1 MTDERLFPNEDKFAK
16 DLFPENKFAKDLF
29 PNENKFAK
37 DCEFEWCYDIE
48 SADMILHNCFY
59 HSNLYELV
67 SDEYF
72 DFYDKESRKSTLS
85 GTKYEKYDSLQLSNY
100 SNEDWLNIYNVDD
113 WEGQGYCDWEGYSK
127 STFRFY
133 SDYTNKDTD
142 LLSEDAF
149 LILCPKIKHWTYP
162 NIVCSA
168 FFYKITNLVKKD
180 KKISRI
186 YWESWI
192 PILVDPNLGQE
203 FRALIERNKLFELYS
218 KQFIQGFKSA
228 LYSHSGGPFSFREI
242 TKDEL
247 TRGLKVLKIP
257 EIKIQELVD
266 WSFENKNWSRLD
278 SFLENYTF

>member
-1 MTDERLFPNEDKFAK
+1 MEIFHMTEYL
-16 DLFPENKFAKDLF
+16 LF

-37 DCEFEWCYDIE
+37 GCKFEWCYDLE
-48 SADMILHNCFY
+48 SADIILHNCFHY
-59 HSNLYELV
+59 SSFQKLV
-67 SDEYF
+67 SREHF
-72 DFYDKESRKSTLS
+72 DFYDQETRKSTLS
-85 GTKYEKYDSLQLSNY
+85 GTKYEKYDSFELYNY
-100 SNEDWLNIYNVDD
+100 SNEEYLDIYNEND
-113 WEGQGYCDWEGYSK
+113 WEGQGYCEWDGYSK

-133 SDYTNKDTD
+133 SDYKNKNTG

-149 LILCPKIKHWTYP
+149 LILCPKIKDWNYE

-168 FFYKITNLVKKD
+168 LFYKITNLVKKY
-180 KKISRI
+180 KKISST

-203 FRALIERNKLFELYS
+203 FLALIERNKLFELYS

-228 LYSHSGGPFSFREI
+228 LYIYSIGTFSFRNI
-242 TKDEL
+242 TKDDL
-247 TRGLKVLKIP
+247 TRVLKVLKIP

-266 WSFENKNWSRLD
+266 WSFENKSWLQLN

>member
-1 MTDERLFPNEDKFAK
+1 MEIFHMTDERLFPNEDKFAK
-16 DLFPENKFAKDLF
+16 DLFP
-29 PNENKFAK
+29 NENKFAK
-37 DCEFEWCYDIE
+37 GCKFEWCYDLE
-48 SADMILHNCFY
+48 SADMILDSCFY

-67 SDEYF
+67 SCDYF
-72 DFYDKESRKSTLS
+72 DFYDRKTEKSTLS
-85 GTKYEKYDSLQLSNY
+85 GTKYEKYDSFQL
-100 SNEDWLNIYNVDD
+100 YNSSDG
-113 WEGQGYCDWEGYSK
+113 ELEGYNER
-127 STFRFY
+127 TFMFY
-133 SDYTNKDTD
+133 SDYTNKDTGF
-142 LLSEDAF
+142 LLEDAF
-149 LILCPKIKHWTYP
+149 LILCPKIKHWKYE

-168 FFYKITNLVKKD
+168 LFYKITNLVKKD

-228 LYSHSGGPFSFREI
+228 LYLYQLDTFSFREI
-242 TKDEL
+242 TKDNL
-247 TRGLKVLKIP
+247 TRGLQVLKIP

-266 WSFENKNWSRLD
+266 WSFENENWSRLD

>member
-1 MTDERLFPNEDKFAK
+1 MEIFHMTDAI
-16 DLFPENKFAKDLF
+16 LF

-37 DCEFEWCYDIE
+37 DCEFEWCYDMG

-59 HSNLYELV
+59 HSSFQKLV
-67 SDEYF
+67 SCEYF
-72 DFYDKESRKSTLS
+72 DFYEKNTSNSTLS
-85 GTKYEKYDSLQLSNY
+85 GTKYEKYDSFQL
-100 SNEDWLNIYNVDD
+100 YNSSD
-113 WEGQGYCDWEGYSK
+113 GDWEGYNER
-127 STFRFY
+127 TFMFY
-133 SDYTNKDTD
+133 SDYTNKDTGF
-142 LLSEDAF
+142 LLEDAF
-149 LILCPKIKHWTYP
+149 LILCPKIKHWKYE

-180 KKISRI
+180 KKISST
-186 YWESWI
+186 YWESWS

-228 LYSHSGGPFSFREI
+228 LYSYSIGPFSFREI

-266 WSFENKNWSRLD
+266 WSFENKSWDQLN